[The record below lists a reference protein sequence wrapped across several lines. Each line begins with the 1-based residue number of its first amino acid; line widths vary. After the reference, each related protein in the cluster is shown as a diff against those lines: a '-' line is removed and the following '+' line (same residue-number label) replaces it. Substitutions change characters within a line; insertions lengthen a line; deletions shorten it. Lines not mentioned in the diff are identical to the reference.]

1 MPGKELI
8 EGSGR
13 GDLVE
18 VNRLLS
24 ENVDVNEKDDVSDA
38 QFIVT

>member
-1 MPGKELI
+1 M
-8 EGSGR
+8 SGEDLLNASER

-24 ENVDVNEKDDVSDA
+24 EGVNLSYENIVCDA
-38 QFIVT
+38 YYTL